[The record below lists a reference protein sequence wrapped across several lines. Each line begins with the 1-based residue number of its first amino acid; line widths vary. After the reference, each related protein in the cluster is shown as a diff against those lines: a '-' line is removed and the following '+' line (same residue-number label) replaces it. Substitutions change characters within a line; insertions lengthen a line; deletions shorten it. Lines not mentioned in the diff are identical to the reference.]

1 MKFLRAG
8 GTLAPYAPA
17 SLVVAV
23 AAVASLAMPR
33 SAVAEPTSNADV
45 EQLLASAEVD
55 IGNAV
60 VDLRNIEIKGQVEQ
74 ADELTQDALR
84 EVKHTIAVLHRAA
97 HEPSPASSPKHA
109 QFAGNSSAPPSAG
122 AAPPATST
130 AVAERSTPAAS
141 HEASQPGENQPVG
154 TRISDAQSA
163 REQTAP
169 GQPTAGGTS
178 SGGSSGT
185 TAAPTSTAPPLVGVS
200 QAAAATSPTNN
211 TSGRAQ
217 TAASPSPGTSA
228 TPNSDSPSPNS
239 ASSAANGQ
247 SGHTSQPAGTTQSE
261 NQTTAQPGGTS
272 SAPASGTTNSGTTG
286 SGNAAASSASGGQQ
300 AQNAGG
306 GASQVS
312 DNTIAPEAARKYIGQ
327 SVQDADGQSLG
338 SLQDITKG
346 QDGQTIAV
354 IAYGGFLGLF
364 QSHAAIPWKQAKP
377 HLVGPQLVFDM
388 TPSQVQEAPRYAAR

>member
-74 ADELTQDALR
+74 ADKLTQDALR

-169 GQPTAGGTS
+169 GQPTAGATS

-185 TAAPTSTAPPLVGVS
+185 TAAPTSTAPPLVGVVVR
-200 QAAAATSPTNN
+200 QQRPPPQRTTRPAGHRPQPVHRP
-211 TSGRAQ
+211 GRAQ
-217 TAASPSPGTSA
+217 HQIPVARLQIAHPLPRMARVDTLRHP
-228 TPNSDSPSPNS
+228 
-239 ASSAANGQ
+239 
-247 SGHTSQPAGTTQSE
+247 PARL
-261 NQTTAQPGGTS
+261 NQRTRQRRSRG
-272 SAPASGTTNSGTTG
+272 
-286 SGNAAASSASGGQQ
+286 
-300 AQNAGG
+300 
-306 GASQVS
+306 
-312 DNTIAPEAARKYIGQ
+312 
-327 SVQDADGQSLG
+327 
-338 SLQDITKG
+338 
-346 QDGQTIAV
+346 
-354 IAYGGFLGLF
+354 
-364 QSHAAIPWKQAKP
+364 
-377 HLVGPQLVFDM
+377 
-388 TPSQVQEAPRYAAR
+388 